1 MLQIILKITNAREKI
16 FMRLVPIEC
25 VKPNSII
32 GKTLYDTDGRVLVR
46 SGLTLTKG
54 IIQKI
59 KNINIL
65 SIYIIDEYS
74 SEEIEDTIKPELR
87 QRAIL
92 TIKEAFSNINKIT
105 VADKFSKKESEY
117 FNNIENMAN
126 SLIENVLSN
135 KSVLLSLVD
144 IRTMDNY
151 VLYSHSVNVA
161 VTSLILGIALKLP
174 KRQLQ
179 YLCTGALLHDVG
191 KVLVPKEILMKTD
204 AFTSEEI
211 SMLEK
216 HPTLG
221 YKYLSDTYNLSA
233 HTKMVV
239 LQHHERPDGSG
250 YPNKLANEEISSLS
264 KIVSIADTYDAL
276 SAGRPNQKPL
286 FPSDVL
292 EYLIAN
298 AGTLFDYDMVNT
310 FCKVVIPFAKGTL
323 VDLSTGDI
331 AVIQETLPNFPLR
344 PIVKVLKSSNP
355 DSVNRELN
363 LIDEISITIKNIR
376 YDI

>member
-1 MLQIILKITNAREKI
+1 
-16 FMRLVPIEC
+16 MRLVPIEC

-32 GKTLYDTDGRVLVR
+32 GKTLYDTDGRVLAR

-54 IIQKI
+54 IIEKI
-59 KNINIL
+59 RNINIL

-87 QRAIL
+87 QKAIL
-92 TIKEAFSNINKIT
+92 TIKDAFSNINKIT
-105 VADKFSKKESEY
+105 VADKFSKKESMY
-117 FNNIENMAN
+117 FNNIENMVN

-151 VLYSHSVNVA
+151 LYSHSVNVA

-174 KRQLQ
+174 KKQLQ

-191 KVLVPKEILMKTD
+191 KVFIPKEILMKTES
-204 AFTSEEI
+204 FTPEETAI
-211 SMLEK
+211 FEK
-216 HPTLG
+216 HSALG

-233 HTKMVV
+233 HTKIIA
-239 LQHHERPDGSG
+239 LQHHERPDGLG
-250 YPNKLANEEISSLS
+250 YPSKLTSTEISNLS
-264 KIVSIADTYDAL
+264 KIVSIADAYDTL
-276 SAGRPNQKPL
+276 SAGKPNKKAL

-298 AGTLFDYDMVNT
+298 AGTMFDYDMVNT
-310 FCKVVIPFAKGTL
+310 FCKIVIPFSKGTL
-323 VDLSTGDI
+323 VDLSNGDI
-331 AVIQETLPNFPLR
+331 AVVQETLPNFPLR
-344 PIVKVLKSSNP
+344 PSVKIIKSSNA
-355 DSVNRELN
+355 DSINKELN
-363 LIDEISITIKNIR
+363 LIDEISLTIISVR
-376 YDI
+376 YEI

>member
-1 MLQIILKITNAREKI
+1 
-16 FMRLVPIEC
+16 MRLVPIEC

-46 SGLTLTKG
+46 SGLALTKG
-54 IIQKI
+54 IIEKI

-87 QRAIL
+87 QKAIL
-92 TIKEAFSNINKIT
+92 TIKQAFSNINRIT
-105 VADKFSKKESEY
+105 VADKFSKKESVY

-151 VLYSHSVNVA
+151 LYSHSVNVA
-161 VTSLILGIALKLP
+161 VTSLILGIALKLQ

-179 YLCTGALLHDVG
+179 YLCTGALLHDIG
-191 KVLVPKEILMKTD
+191 KVFVPKEILMKTD
-204 AFTSEEI
+204 AFTPEET

-216 HPTLG
+216 HSTLG

-239 LQHHERPDGSG
+239 LQHHERPDGLG
-250 YPNKLANEEISSLS
+250 YPNKLANEEISALS

-276 SAGRPNQKPL
+276 SAGRPNQKAL

-298 AGTLFDYDMVNT
+298 AGTMFDYDMVNT
-310 FCKVVIPFAKGTL
+310 FCKIVIPFSKGTL

-344 PIVKVLKSSNP
+344 PIVKILKSSNS
-355 DSVNRELN
+355 DSVNKELN
-363 LIDEISITIKNIR
+363 LIHEISITIKKIR
-376 YDI
+376 YEI

>member
-1 MLQIILKITNAREKI
+1 
-16 FMRLVPIEC
+16 MRLVPIEC

-32 GKTLYDTDGRVLVR
+32 GKTLYDTEGRVLAR

-54 IIQKI
+54 IIKKI
-59 KNINIL
+59 KDINIL

-87 QRAIL
+87 QKAIL
-92 TIKEAFSNINKIT
+92 TIKEAFSNLNRIT
-105 VADKFSKKESEY
+105 VADKFSKKESVY

-126 SLIENVLSN
+126 NLIENVLSN

-151 VLYSHSVNVA
+151 LYSHAVNVA

-191 KVLVPKEILMKTD
+191 KVFVPKEILMKTD
-204 AFTSEEI
+204 AFTDEEI
-211 SMLEK
+211 LMLEK
-216 HPTLG
+216 HSTLG

-233 HTKMVV
+233 HTKMIV
-239 LQHHERPDGSG
+239 LQHHERPDGLG
-250 YPNKLANEEISSLS
+250 YPNKLVNDEINILS
-264 KIVSIADTYDAL
+264 KIVSIADTYDTL
-276 SAGRPNQKPL
+276 SAGRPNKKAL

-292 EYLIAN
+292 EFLIAN
-298 AGTLFDYDMVNT
+298 AGTMFDYDMVNT
-310 FCKVVIPFAKGTL
+310 FCKVVIPFSKGTL
-323 VDLSTGDI
+323 VDLSNGDI

-344 PIVKVLKSSNP
+344 PIVKIIKSSNL
-355 DSVNRELN
+355 DSINKEMN

-376 YDI
+376 YEI